1 MLKLAPTCGVVIQVS
16 PFQSSQQHIGCV
28 YYHMS
33 HYLEIVG
40 IQSVGK
46 EVGCTKVSGDSA
58 EKKKPN
64 VFMKVCTILQEECKV
79 CKKSG
84 ARRR

>member
-1 MLKLAPTCGVVIQVS
+1 LSGFKAQGKKYGLPA
-16 PFQSSQQHIGCV
+16 GC
-28 YYHMS
+28 
-33 HYLEIVG
+33 
-40 IQSVGK
+40 K
-46 EVGCTKVSGDSA
+46 RVSGDSA

-79 CKKSG
+79 CKQSG